1 MAPAIKNAVATPATL
16 GVIAFAASAYAEK
29 MGHDSVGKWRVEKDE
44 LCRNGTRW
52 LLLPRLG
59 SRPADLGGWFGQARQ
74 PLPVPALV
82 MSPAMA

>member
-52 LLLPRLG
+52 LFYQGWVLVQPILAAG
-59 SRPADLGGWFGQARQ
+59 SVRRQ